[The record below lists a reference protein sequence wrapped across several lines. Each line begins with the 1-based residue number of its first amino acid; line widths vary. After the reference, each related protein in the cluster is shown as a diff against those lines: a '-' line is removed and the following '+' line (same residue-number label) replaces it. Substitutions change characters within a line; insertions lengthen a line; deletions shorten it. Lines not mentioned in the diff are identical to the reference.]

1 MMFMCFNTS
10 HVVVYQDVRG
20 QDVNN
25 PLSFNTSHVV
35 VYRIIFTFLRNSKLC
50 FNTSHVVVYPWGTK
64 SYIYKNL
71 FQYISC
77 CSLSADF
84 LIKFLLYKCFNTSHV
99 VVYQSHGLDT
109 STGRHVSIHLML

>member
-35 VYRIIFTFLRNSKLC
+35 VY
-50 FNTSHVVVYPWGTK
+50 
-64 SYIYKNL
+64 
-71 FQYISC
+71 QQISL
-77 CSLSADF
+77 LSSC
-84 LIKFLLYKCFNTSHV
+84 YTN
-99 VVYQSHGLDT
+99 
-109 STGRHVSIHLML
+109 VSIHLML